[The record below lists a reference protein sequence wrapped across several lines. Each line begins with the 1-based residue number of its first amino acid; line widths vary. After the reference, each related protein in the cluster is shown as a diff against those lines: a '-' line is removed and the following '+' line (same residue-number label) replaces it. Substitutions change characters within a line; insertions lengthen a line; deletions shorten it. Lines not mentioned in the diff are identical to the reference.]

1 MKLKS
6 IVRGNIIIL
15 FLLCST
21 VFISCQKNNDIGIAT
36 TDRDQFLGTWYG
48 TTTGSG
54 GQRSF
59 TLTITASNSASDQIL
74 LRNFDG
80 AGSTSYIAATVSGS
94 SFTMTSTLIG
104 IDRYD
109 GTGSLSSGTMSFT
122 FSIDDLQGI
131 ENRTGTAHK

>member
-1 MKLKS
+1 MKNTIQGK
-6 IVRGNIIIL
+6 IIL
-15 FLLCST
+15 LLLLCSI
-21 VFISCQKNNDIGIAT
+21 VFVSCQKNNDVGITT

-48 TTTGSG
+48 TTTGSN

-80 AGSTSYIAATVSGS
+80 AGTGTYIPATVSGS

-104 IDRYD
+104 SDRYN

-122 FSIDDLQGI
+122 FSIDDGQAI

>member
-1 MKLKS
+1 MKNTIGGK
-6 IVRGNIIIL
+6 III
-15 FLLCST
+15 FLLVCST
-21 VFISCQKNNDIGIAT
+21 VFISCQKSNDVGVST
-36 TDRDQFLGTWYG
+36 LDRDQFLGTWYG
-48 TTTGSG
+48 TTSGSG

-74 LRNFDG
+74 LRDFDG
-80 AGSTSYIAATVSGS
+80 AGSTAYIAATVSGS

-104 IDRYD
+104 SDRYD

-122 FSIDDLQGI
+122 FSIDDGQGI